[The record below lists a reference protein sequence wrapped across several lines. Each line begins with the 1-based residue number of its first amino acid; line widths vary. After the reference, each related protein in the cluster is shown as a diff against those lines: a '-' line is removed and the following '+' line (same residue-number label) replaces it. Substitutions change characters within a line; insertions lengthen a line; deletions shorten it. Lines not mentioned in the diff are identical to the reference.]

1 VNEISLVVSD
11 VDGTLVTPDKRL
23 TDAAARA
30 VELLRGEGIDFTV
43 NSSRPPI
50 GLRML
55 IEPLSL
61 KLPMGAF
68 SGGAIVGP
76 GLEPIEEHL
85 VPEPVARRSVG
96 LLQQFGVDAWLFT
109 TDNWIVLNPVGG
121 YVERERK
128 TIQAEPTVVADFEA
142 NYERAAK
149 IVGASMDFALLVKCE
164 AAMRHA
170 LGGQASI
177 ARSQPYYLDVTPPG
191 LDKGTFIEALSRRLA
206 IPRSSIAVLGD
217 MENDLAMFHK
227 AGLSIAMGNASPEVK
242 QQADYVTA
250 SNADDGFA
258 LAIERFILGSRR

>member
-96 LLQQFGVDAWLFT
+96 LLQS
-109 TDNWIVLNPVGG
+109 
-121 YVERERK
+121 RC
-128 TIQAEPTVVADFEA
+128 VALHD
-142 NYERAAK
+142 RQL
-149 IVGASMDFALLVKCE
+149 D
-164 AAMRHA
+164 R
-170 LGGQASI
+170 
-177 ARSQPYYLDVTPPG
+177 ARSG
-191 LDKGTFIEALSRRLA
+191 R
-206 IPRSSIAVLGD
+206 
-217 MENDLAMFHK
+217 
-227 AGLSIAMGNASPEVK
+227 
-242 QQADYVTA
+242 
-250 SNADDGFA
+250 
-258 LAIERFILGSRR
+258 